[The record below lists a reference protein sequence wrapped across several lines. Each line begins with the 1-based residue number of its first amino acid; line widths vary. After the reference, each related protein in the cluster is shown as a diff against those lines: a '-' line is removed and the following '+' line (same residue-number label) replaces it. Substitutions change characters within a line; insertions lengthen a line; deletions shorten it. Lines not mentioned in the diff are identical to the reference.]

1 MKLQRYSLDTA
12 RTHERAVSL
21 KRENDLLKAE
31 LAVLRA
37 TPTPTDLSFS
47 SQADIQ
53 ELTLSL
59 RKLSHKLTLTEEAL
73 LAKTEALITA
83 QADLTKAQIGL
94 EVAYELGVELRSRED
109 VEKVRAKKLELKIM
123 QLEEAIRMSDVAIAE
138 YAKLVRDMEARPMSL
153 GSTVQPSKER
163 AGDANIMSALSEGR
177 FNSQHLA
184 ENFRAQCEEL
194 HHEVLGLQ
202 GELEVA
208 RSQLEAENKGEKA
221 ILAECAWMKT
231 ELDKLKIDDK
241 TAAKLVARYM
251 SVSYILSL

>member
-1 MKLQRYSLDTA
+1 M
-12 RTHERAVSL
+12 SL
-21 KRENDLLKAE
+21 KRENELLKTE

-37 TPTPTDLSFS
+37 TPTPADASFA
-47 SQADIQ
+47 SQALIQ

-94 EVAYELGVELRSRED
+94 EVVYELGAELRSRED
-109 VEKVRAKKLELKIM
+109 VEKVRVKELELKIM
-123 QLEEAIRMSDVAIAE
+123 QLEEAARMSDVAIAE
-138 YAKLVRDMEARPMSL
+138 YAKLVRDMEARPISL
-153 GSTVQPSKER
+153 SLTARPSKEH
-163 AGDANIMSALSEGR
+163 AGDANITSALSEGR

-184 ENFRAQCEEL
+184 ENFRAQYEEL

-202 GELEVA
+202 SELEVT
-208 RSQLEAENKGEKA
+208 RSQLEAENKGETA
-221 ILAECAWMKT
+221 ILAECAWTTT
-231 ELDKLKIDDK
+231 ELDKLRIDDK